1 MPKVPKGSRDLS
13 RASKGFEKTEK
24 TILFERFFRLIS
36 FEFSRQ
42 KSALEFTGAIL
53 AFWRENSH
61 F

>member
-13 RASKGFEKTEK
+13 RTSKGFEK
-24 TILFERFFRLIS
+24 TILFERFFRLKL

-42 KSALEFTGAIL
+42 ISALEFTGAIL

>member
-13 RASKGFEKTEK
+13 RASKGFEKK
-24 TILFERFFRLIS
+24 ILFERFFRLIS
-36 FEFSRQ
+36 FEFLRQ